1 MPLAKH
7 IVLGVHVTDRPHHA
21 VQVQNLLTEYG
32 CSIRTRI
39 GLHDTGTSYCSPNGL
54 ILLEMTDDD
63 SRADELMSKLNG
75 LDGVEVKKMTFEHP

>member
-7 IVLGVHVTDRPHHA
+7 IVLGVHVSDRPHH
-21 VQVQNLLTEYG
+21 VPQVQTLLTEYG

-39 GLHDTGTSYCSPNGL
+39 GLHDTGTGYCSPNGL

-63 SRADELMSKLNG
+63 SRADELMRLLNAVE
-75 LDGVEVKKMTFEHP
+75 GVEVKKMVFDHP